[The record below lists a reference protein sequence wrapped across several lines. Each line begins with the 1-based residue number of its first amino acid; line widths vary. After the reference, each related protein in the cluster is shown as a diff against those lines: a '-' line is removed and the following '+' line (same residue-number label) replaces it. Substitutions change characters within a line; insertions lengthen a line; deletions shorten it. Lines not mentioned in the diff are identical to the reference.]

1 MREDSVSLSW
11 PCIVIIAQRTS
22 FSPLLTA
29 PQRQPITSISHLIYS
44 MLKMWDEMTFEHVDN
59 FFFTTY
65 LPLLNEIT
73 ILVNSYVHLGQ
84 PQASVHPWMSV
95 AP

>member
-1 MREDSVSLSW
+1 
-11 PCIVIIAQRTS
+11 
-22 FSPLLTA
+22 
-29 PQRQPITSISHLIYS
+29 

-95 AP
+95 APYIFLCGPFIFEAHHSNFCFSPVSIL

>member
-1 MREDSVSLSW
+1 
-11 PCIVIIAQRTS
+11 
-22 FSPLLTA
+22 
-29 PQRQPITSISHLIYS
+29 